1 MRQQRKSL
9 WWQLRVDGLEQLEQ
23 QLSVRVPVQ
32 GQQLW
37 VLVRA
42 LELEQL

>member
-9 WWQLRVDGLEQLEQ
+9 WWQLRVDGLELVQER

-42 LELEQL
+42 LELL